1 MADDALHALYPD
13 IVWAPFFMHGK
24 FRYWVPTGRGRIK
37 IGKDGNP
44 RVELYNH
51 AHISGGSIWLR
62 LLPPGEEPD
71 EQPGAEAPEQP
82 KRPTARGSDADPEED
97 DL

>member
-1 MADDALHALYPD
+1 MADDALYALYPY
-13 IVWAPFFMHGK
+13 IVWPSFFMHGK
-24 FRYWVPTGRGRIK
+24 FRYWAPTGRGRIK

-71 EQPGAEAPEQP
+71 EQPGTEAPEQP
-82 KRPTARGSDADPEED
+82 KTPVSARFGHGP
-97 DL
+97 